1 VKGKEVREMAVLA
14 ECPICHKKQSLR
26 NRLCDCGENLVKA
39 KRSERVRYWMSYRL
53 PGGKQVRKIEGSGYS
68 LTDTIAAEGKTKAL
82 KVENRILDIKPEA
95 KMTFDK
101 LTKWYLKLESV
112 KALARYSILKINLNS
127 FNQVFGDT
135 IVNRLKPADL
145 ENYQAKRKA
154 QGQADSYV
162 DQQIA
167 MARAMINK
175 AFDNDMVSGDTIK
188 VFKRVKKLL
197 KGDSNARDRVLS
209 VEEFDR
215 LLSALPSHTRAIVAT
230 GYYAGMR
237 KGEILNL
244 TWDKVDM
251 KSRVIGLDAAD
262 TKDREARRV
271 PICDALYNILK
282 NIPKAIHDNHVFLFK
297 GKPVKD
303 FRTAL
308 RRACRVAGIPYGRRT
323 KGGFVYHDTRHCFN
337 TNMRKSGVP
346 ESVIMKITGHSTR
359 EMFLRYDTVDS
370 QDTRKAV
377 DQMEGFLKSV
387 DQTVDQAPS
396 EAKEG

>member
-1 VKGKEVREMAVLA
+1 MSVLA
-14 ECPICHKKQSLR
+14 ECPVCHKKQSLR
-26 NRLCDCGENLVKA
+26 NRVCPCGEDLIKA
-39 KRSERVRYWMSYRL
+39 KRSERVRYWMNYRL
-53 PGGKQVRKIEGSGYS
+53 PGGKQVRKIEGSGFS
-68 LTDTIAAEGKTKAL
+68 LKDTMAAEGKTKAL

-95 KMTFDK
+95 KMTFNE

-112 KALARYSILKINLNS
+112 KAQARYSILKINLNT
-127 FNQVFGDT
+127 FNAVFGDT

-167 MARAMINK
+167 MARAMVNK
-175 AFDNDMVSGDTIK
+175 AFDNDLVSGDTIK

-197 KGDSNARDRVLS
+197 KGDANARDRVLS
-209 VEEFDR
+209 TEEFDR
-215 LLSALPSHTRAIVAT
+215 LMDALPFHTRAIIAT

-237 KGEILNL
+237 KGEVLNL
-244 TWDKVDM
+244 TWDKVDL
-251 KSRVIGLDAAD
+251 KNRIISLEAAD

-271 PICDALYNILK
+271 PICDALHKILEK
-282 NIPKAIHDNHVFLFK
+282 IPRAIHDKEIHKSHVFLFK

-308 RRACRVAGIPYGRRT
+308 RKACRIAQIPYGRGT
-323 KGGFVYHDTRHCFN
+323 KGGFVFHDTRHCFN

-359 EMFLRYDTVDS
+359 EMFLRYDTVDVT
-370 QDTRKAV
+370 DTRKAV

-387 DQTVDQAPS
+387 DQTVDQ
-396 EAKEG
+396 ERLKQKEG